1 MESVEDQNACR
12 AGKQQRLNQ
21 RRQRLRLAMAKAV
34 HRIGRPGGVMHPEHS
49 HERGGHVDDGIDE
62 GRQQTQR
69 IRYEP
74 SRGFRDDQQDGDAE
88 TGVAGA
94 APKLPFGR
102 RTHRLFT
109 RVACC
114 SSMTLQKDQRP
125 SSDRWFECCEPPYGR
140 APRCASSWKSCA
152 DWCHVADNA
161 GWAVSSYKQLAHVQ
175 GCEFAPFDA
184 DADARAGPAWTYVGR
199 TWVLEAAGA

>member
-88 TGVAGA
+88 AGVAGP
-94 APKLPFGR
+94 APKLRFGR

-114 SSMTLQKDQRP
+114 SSMTLQKDQRS
-125 SSDRWFECCEPPYGR
+125 SSDRWLECREPPYGR
-140 APRCASSWKSCA
+140 APRCASSWELTTST
-152 DWCHVADNA
+152 
-161 GWAVSSYKQLAHVQ
+161 SELAKRLS
-175 GCEFAPFDA
+175 PS
-184 DADARAGPAWTYVGR
+184 ARSENPA
-199 TWVLEAAGA
+199 AS